1 MMTGNESIPTCVPVF
16 PLPDVVLFPR
26 QVLPLHI
33 FEPRYRVMTEDVL
46 SGHRAIAI
54 ALLRPGF
61 EVNYFTPQAP
71 IHRVVGVGRIVAAER
86 LVDGKFNMLLRGEGR
101 AAILRECDGRPYR
114 VAEIKPLETY
124 CSASLDDVGRLRERL
139 RETIACANACVLTSR
154 SAFLKLF
161 DAELSLSGLVDLLAS
176 SAPIAGEIRQALLDE
191 LDDVARAEK
200 LIESFSVLN
209 AVSRV
214 SRTAGRIDCAGHN

>member
-1 MMTGNESIPTCVPVF
+1 MAENDLIPTCVPVF

-33 FEPRYRVMTEDVL
+33 FEPRYRAMTEDAL

-61 EVNYFTPQAP
+61 ESEYFTPQAA
-71 IHRVVGVGRIVAAER
+71 IHRIIGVGRIVAAER
-86 LVDGKFNMLLRGEGR
+86 LTDGKFNMLLRGEGR
-101 AAILRECDGRPYR
+101 AEILREHDGRPYR
-114 VAEIKPLETY
+114 MAEVRPLDTHCRVAESEAQALRQ
-124 CSASLDDVGRLRERL
+124 RLY
-139 RETIACANACVLTSR
+139 ETIVCANACVLTAR
-154 SAFLKLF
+154 DAFLKLF
-161 DAELSLSGLVDLLAS
+161 DAGLSFGGLIDLLAS

-191 LDDVARAEK
+191 LDDAARAEK

-209 AVSRV
+209 AVSRIN
-214 SRTAGRIDCAGHN
+214 RTAGRLDCAGHN